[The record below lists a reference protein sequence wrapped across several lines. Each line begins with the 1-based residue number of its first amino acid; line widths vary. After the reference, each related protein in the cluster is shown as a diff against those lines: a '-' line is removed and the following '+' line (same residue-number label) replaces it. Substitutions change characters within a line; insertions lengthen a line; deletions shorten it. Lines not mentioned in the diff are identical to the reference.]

1 MISNDKLTDI
11 IKDCELAGHKVKIKD
26 ISYVLLCRC
35 YDDIAVAY
43 KVLFDSDKSNAEI
56 LEYHQS
62 NTISFLRT
70 YMDSNFKNNSSS
82 TPNNSKNSKSKTK
95 DITFDE
101 NKVAMIELLEKTIQD
116 EKDGLIDPEKSIA
129 TQTKLRIALND
140 KFQVKE
146 EIKEQ
151 MVIVNTKYNAICEGC
166 GRETYIPTKEDLMKE
181 YNLIENNN

>member
-70 YMDSNFKNNSSS
+70 YMDSNFASQAKEINQ
-82 TPNNSKNSKSKTK
+82 KSKK
-95 DITFDE
+95 RSKEDDITFEE
-101 NKVAMIELLEKTIQD
+101 NKTEMIRLIKQADDRYADGEIDAKDHLKIVTELRVK
-116 EKDGLIDPEKSIA
+116 
-129 TQTKLRIALND
+129 LND

-151 MVIVNTKYNAICEGC
+151 MVIVNCKYNAICEGC

>member
-1 MISNDKLTDI
+1 MISNDKLNDI

-43 KVLFDSDKSNAEI
+43 KVLFSGDKSNAEI

-62 NTISFLRT
+62 TTISFLRT
-70 YMDSNFKNNSSS
+70 YMDSNFASQTKE
-82 TPNNSKNSKSKTK
+82 TKTKSKK
-95 DITFDE
+95 RNKEDDITFEE
-101 NKVAMIELLEKTIQD
+101 NKAEMIRLIKQADDRYEDGEIDAKDHLKIVTELRVK
-116 EKDGLIDPEKSIA
+116 
-129 TQTKLRIALND
+129 LND

-151 MVIVNTKYNAICEGC
+151 MVIVNCKYNAICEGC
-166 GRETYIPTKEDLMKE
+166 GKETYIPTKEDLMKQ

>member
-1 MISNDKLTDI
+1 MISNDKLTYI

-70 YMDSNFKNNSSS
+70 YMDSNFASQAKE
-82 TPNNSKNSKSKTK
+82 TKPKSKKHSKEDDITFEENKAYMLKLKRDTEKAMEDGTVEFDKGVTLLK
-95 DITFDE
+95 DIT
-101 NKVAMIELLEKTIQD
+101 
-116 EKDGLIDPEKSIA
+116 
-129 TQTKLRIALND
+129 TKLND
-140 KFQVKE
+140 KFQVQNE
-146 EIKEQ
+146 VKEQ
-151 MVIVNTKYNAICEGC
+151 MVIVNCKYDDICPKCSCEISRRPISKEEAIEMYGLV
-166 GRETYIPTKEDLMKE
+166 EKM
-181 YNLIENNN
+181 

>member
-70 YMDSNFKNNSSS
+70 YMDSNFASQAKEINQ
-82 TPNNSKNSKSKTK
+82 KSKKRSKEDDITFEENKAYMLKLKRDTEKAMEDGTVEFDKGVTLLK
-95 DITFDE
+95 DIT
-101 NKVAMIELLEKTIQD
+101 
-116 EKDGLIDPEKSIA
+116 
-129 TQTKLRIALND
+129 TKLND
-140 KFQVKE
+140 KFQVQNDV
-146 EIKEQ
+146 KEQ
-151 MVIVNTKYNAICEGC
+151 MVIVNCKYNAICEGC
-166 GRETYIPTKEDLMKE
+166 GKETYIPTKEDLMKE

>member
-70 YMDSNFKNNSSS
+70 YMDSNFASQAKEINQ
-82 TPNNSKNSKSKTK
+82 KSKKRSKEDDITFEENKAYMLKLKRDTEKAMEDGTVEFDKGVTLLK
-95 DITFDE
+95 DIT
-101 NKVAMIELLEKTIQD
+101 
-116 EKDGLIDPEKSIA
+116 
-129 TQTKLRIALND
+129 TKLND
-140 KFQVKE
+140 KFQVQNDV
-146 EIKEQ
+146 KEQ
-151 MVIVNTKYNAICEGC
+151 MVIVNCKYNAICEGC